1 MVKPALKLSLFTVL
15 QVKGIYLQPELF
27 SIEDGLLTP
36 TMKTK
41 RAAIEKSFKDE
52 LEKLYEEIDGKLH
65 K

>member
-1 MVKPALKLSLFTVL
+1 MKPALQLSLFTVL

-27 SIEDGLLTP
+27 SIENGLLTP

-41 RAAIEKSFKDE
+41 RAVIEKSFKDE